1 MAFTRF
7 NSTIK
12 PKIGLCLDCKHGV
25 EQPLT
30 AGRCSYHYSRFRA
43 EENAKKTK
51 KRYAK
56 QLETPLGVS
65 GKQADLVFWFAD
77 RIKERSGVCME
88 CLEVIPAAYAF
99 HSCAHLLPKSLFPSV
114 ATHPMNYL
122 ELGAGCGHHNAWDV
136 SWLSASKMKVAKIAK
151 ERFKTF
157 EHLIAPEERRR
168 IPEWLLND

>member
-1 MAFTRF
+1 MFKRF

-12 PKIGLCLDCKHGV
+12 VKSGVCLDCSHTV

-30 AGRCSYHYSRFRA
+30 AGRCGYHYQKFRA

-51 KRYAK
+51 KKYAK

-65 GKQADLVFWFAD
+65 GGQSELVLWYSD
-77 RIKERSGVCME
+77 KIHQRSGICME
-88 CLEVIPAAYAF
+88 CLEVIPASYAQ
-99 HSCAHLLPKSLFPSV
+99 HSIAHIVKKSEIESV
-114 ATHPMNYL
+114 KTHENNWI
-122 ELGAGCGHHNAWDV
+122 ELGAGCGCHGRFDHSAER
-136 SWLSASKMKVAKIAK
+136 ASKMKVAKIAK